1 MNYLDEKPEHF
12 AKTAFAKNGPNPQ
25 KTNKPQK
32 KTPAGSTKYIWNVCH
47 ITLVK

>member
-12 AKTAFAKNGPNPQ
+12 AKTAFAKNGPKPQ

-32 KTPAGSTKYIWNVCH
+32 KPQQGVQNISGMYVTSH
-47 ITLVK
+47 L